1 MNTCTRAQIT
11 THEELITIVT
21 RFDSL
26 SGLFWCLFACLTE
39 AKRKLKHRRRKSQ
52 LYGIQFLKIRCNG
65 LCSRRGNAE
74 SLTIGNSSIRLNQ
87 EKLLCT
93 SVTLLYTSQC
103 TYEAV
108 CETPREIC
116 VFDWRSLPLHGDQEF
131 VYQISRIK
139 DKLTTPLEQ
148 TVLICLTF
156 VCCFV
161 LMTKSIW

>member
-93 SVTLLYTSQC
+93 SVTLLYTSQWSS
-103 TYEAV
+103 V
-108 CETPREIC
+108 WDSSWDLWFWLEI
-116 VFDWRSLPLHGDQEF
+116 FTSAWRSGVCLPDF
-131 VYQISRIK
+131 TNKR
-139 DKLTTPLEQ
+139 Q
-148 TVLICLTF
+148 TNNSF
-156 VCCFV
+156 R
-161 LMTKSIW
+161 TKF

>member
-11 THEELITIVT
+11 T
-21 RFDSL
+21 
-26 SGLFWCLFACLTE
+26 
-39 AKRKLKHRRRKSQ
+39 RRINNNSYSIWFVVRSVLVFVCMFNWSKTQIKAQTWKSQ

-116 VFDWRSLPLHGDQEF
+116 GFDWRSLPLHGDQEF